1 MKIYT
6 EIVWSWDDEK
16 GELVQESSKSYDY
29 YGPLTLAHTRRVK
42 TTYLEYPPSL
52 GQSLKHWV
60 TFEGYDFRDR
70 KQTVGIDLY
79 IPPDALA
86 TSYKSDYDSAAL
98 GQIVGRGVE
107 AFREGGKSAEG
118 MNKDIMAKAAATKG
132 VTTDIVAQAIT
143 PASLK
148 TAMQVVT
155 GQVQNPYIVAAYKGP
170 TQMREHKFSFK
181 MMPEDKATSAK
192 CVEIATEFKE
202 AMLPAH
208 VGGDNSTA
216 PTGLFGYPD
225 EFEISF
231 TVNGHK
237 LPKNASNPMFNIG
250 RSVLTN
256 CELSYT
262 TQDTV
267 LFFEGTQFPVTIN
280 MSLTFMEIEVM
291 HRSKIINKG
300 L

>member
-1 MKIYT
+1 MAT
-6 EIVWSWDDEK
+6 
-16 GELVQESSKSYDY
+16 
-29 YGPLTLAHTRRVK
+29 
-42 TTYLEYPPSL
+42 TTYLEYPPSI

-60 TFEGYDFRDR
+60 TFEAFDFRSGG
-70 KQTVGIDLY
+70 QTLGIDLY

-86 TSYKSDYDSAAL
+86 TSYKSDYEAAAL
-98 GQIVGRGVE
+98 GQALGMATSALKESGGSLFALKKNME
-107 AFREGGKSAEG
+107 A
-118 MNKDIMAKAAATKG
+118 NAAAKG
-132 VTTDIVAQAIT
+132 NVIVDLVAATAT
-143 PASLK
+143 PANLK
-148 TAMQVVT
+148 TALSTVK
-155 GQVQNPYIVAAYKGP
+155 GQVANPYIVAAYKGP

-181 MMPEDKATSAK
+181 MMPEDASESRK
-192 CVEIATEFKE
+192 CVEIATAFKE

-225 EFEISF
+225 EFEITF
-231 TVNGHK
+231 TVNGNK
-237 LPKNASNPMFNIG
+237 LPKNNTNPMFNIG

-267 LFFEGTQFPVTIN
+267 LFFEGTQYPVTIS
-280 MSLTFMEIEVM
+280 MSLTFMEIEIM
-291 HRSKIINKG
+291 HRSKIQNKG

>member
-6 EIVWSWDDEK
+6 EIIYHWDDDK
-16 GELVQESSKSYDY
+16 GELVQESEKSYDY
-29 YGPLTLAHTRRVK
+29 YGPLTLAHTKRTT
-42 TTYLEYPPSL
+42 TTYLEYPPSI

-60 TFEGYDFRDR
+60 TFEAFDFRDH
-70 KQTVGIDLY
+70 KQTIGIDLY

-86 TSYKSDYDSAAL
+86 TSYKSDYEAASL
-98 GQIVGRGVE
+98 GQLVGRGVE
-107 AFREGGKSAEG
+107 AFRAGGGTAEG
-118 MNKDIMAKAAATKG
+118 MQKDIMSKAAASKG
-132 VTTDIVAQAIT
+132 VVTDIVAQAVT

-155 GQVQNPYIVAAYKGP
+155 GVVRNPYIVAAYKGP

-181 MMPEDKATSAK
+181 MMPEDQATSAK

-208 VGGDNSTA
+208 VGGDNQTS

-231 TVNGHK
+231 TVNGTR
-237 LPKNASNPMFNIG
+237 LPKNKNNPMFNIG

-267 LFFEGTQFPVTIN
+267 LFFEGTQYPVTIN
-280 MSLTFMEIEVM
+280 MKLTFMEIEVM
-291 HRSKIINKG
+291 HRSKITNKG

>member
-1 MKIYT
+1 MGAPAP
-6 EIVWSWDDEK
+6 S
-16 GELVQESSKSYDY
+16 
-29 YGPLTLAHTRRVK
+29 AFRA
-42 TTYLEYPPSL
+42 TTYLEYPPSI

-60 TFEGYDFRDR
+60 SFKAFDFRKHHNTLD
-70 KQTVGIDLY
+70 IALY

-86 TSYKSDYDSAAL
+86 TSYKSDYEAAAL

-107 AFREGGKSAEG
+107 AIRASGGSAET
-118 MNKDIMAKAAATKG
+118 MSKNIMATAAATKG
-132 VTTDIVAQAIT
+132 ATSDIVKQAVT

-155 GQVQNPYIVAAYKGP
+155 GEVLNPYIVAAYKGP

-181 MMPEDKATSAK
+181 MMPEDVGESAK
-192 CVEIATEFKE
+192 CVKIANAFKE

-208 VGGDNSTA
+208 VGGDNQTA
-216 PTGLFGYPD
+216 PSGLFGYPD

-231 TVNGHK
+231 TVNGRE
-237 LPKNASNPMFNIG
+237 LPKTGANPMFNIG

-267 LFFEGTQFPVTIN
+267 LFFEGTQYPVTIS
-280 MSLTFMEIEVM
+280 MSLSFMEIETM
-291 HRSKIINKG
+291 HRSKIQNKG

>member
-6 EIVWSWDDEK
+6 EIVWSWDDDK
-16 GELVQESSKSYDY
+16 GELVQESEKSYDY
-29 YGPLTLAHTRRVK
+29 DGPLTLAHERQQTQ
-42 TTYLEYPPSL
+42 YLEYPPSI
-52 GQSLKHWV
+52 GQSLRHWV
-60 TFEGYDFRDR
+60 TFDAFDFREHF
-70 KQTVGIDLY
+70 QTLDVALY

-86 TSYKSDYDSAAL
+86 TSYKSEYEAAAL
-98 GQIVGRGVE
+98 GQVLGRVVEGIKESGGSLSKLRADTVAKSTASGGVI
-107 AFREGGKSAEG
+107 A
-118 MNKDIMAKAAATKG
+118 DLLLQAT
-132 VTTDIVAQAIT
+132 T
-143 PASLK
+143 PANIK
-148 TAMQVVT
+148 TALQVTRGAVA
-155 GQVQNPYIVAAYKGP
+155 NPYIVAAYKGP

-181 MMPEDKATSAK
+181 MMPEDVSESRN
-192 CVEIATEFKE
+192 CVKIATAFKE
-202 AMLPAH
+202 SMLPGH
-208 VGGDNSTA
+208 QGGDNQTS

-231 TVNGHK
+231 TVNGTK
-237 LPKNASNPMFNIG
+237 LPRNNSNPMFNIG

-267 LFFEGTQFPVTIN
+267 LFFEGTQFPVTIS

-291 HRSKIINKG
+291 HRSKITNKG

>member
-1 MKIYT
+1 M
-6 EIVWSWDDEK
+6 
-16 GELVQESSKSYDY
+16 
-29 YGPLTLAHTRRVK
+29 
-42 TTYLEYPPSL
+42 TTTTFLENPPSL
-52 GQSLKHWV
+52 GQSLKHCV
-60 TFEGYDFRDR
+60 TFEGYDFRSGG
-70 KQTVGIDLY
+70 QTLGIDMY

-98 GQIVGRGVE
+98 GQVLGMATEQLKASGGSLDTLTKNMAANASAKGNVIVDLV
-107 AFREGGKSAEG
+107 
-118 MNKDIMAKAAATKG
+118 AAT
-132 VTTDIVAQAIT
+132 
-143 PASLK
+143 ASPENIK
-148 TAMQVVT
+148 TALGVVK
-155 GQVQNPYIVAAYKGP
+155 GQVANPYIVAAYKGP
-170 TQMREHKFSFK
+170 TQMREHSFSFK
-181 MMPEDKATSAK
+181 MMPEDQATSAK

-208 VGGDNSTA
+208 VGGDNQTS

-231 TVNGHK
+231 TVNGER
-237 LPKNASNPMFNIG
+237 LPKNKNNPMFNIG

-280 MSLTFMEIEVM
+280 MNLSFMEIEVM
-291 HRSKIINKG
+291 HRSKITNKG

>member
-1 MKIYT
+1 MAIRQT
-6 EIVWSWDDEK
+6 V
-16 GELVQESSKSYDY
+16 
-29 YGPLTLAHTRRVK
+29 
-42 TTYLEYPPSL
+42 YLEYPPSI
-52 GQSLKHWV
+52 GQELKHWV
-60 TFEGYDFRDR
+60 SFKAFDFRKHYNTLD
-70 KQTVGIDLY
+70 IALY

-86 TSYKSDYDSAAL
+86 TSYKSDYEAAAL
-98 GQIVGRGVE
+98 GQLVGRGVE
-107 AFREGGKSAEG
+107 AFRTGGGTAEG
-118 MNKDIMAKAAATKG
+118 MSKDIMAKASTTKG
-132 VTTDIVAQAIT
+132 QTGNIVAQAIT

-155 GQVQNPYIVAAYKGP
+155 GVVQNPYIVAAYKGP

-181 MMPEDKATSAK
+181 MMPEDVGESAK
-192 CVEIATEFKE
+192 CVQIASAFKE

-208 VGGDNSTA
+208 TGGDNKTA

-231 TVNGHK
+231 TVNGRE
-237 LPKNASNPMFNIG
+237 LPKTSANPMFNIG

-267 LFFEGTQFPVTIN
+267 LFFEGTQYPVTIS
-280 MSLTFMEIEVM
+280 MSLSFMEIEIM
-291 HRSKIINKG
+291 HRSKIQKKG

>member
-6 EIVWSWDDEK
+6 EIIWSWDDDK
-16 GELVQESSKSYDY
+16 GELVQESEKSYDY
-29 YGPLTLAHTRRVK
+29 YGPLTLAHERRI
-42 TTYLEYPPSL
+42 TTTFLEYPPSL

-60 TFEGYDFRDR
+60 TFEGYDFRSGG
-70 KQTVGIDLY
+70 QTLGIDMY

-98 GQIVGRGVE
+98 GQVLGMATEQLKASGGSLDTLTKNMAANASAKGNVIVDLV
-107 AFREGGKSAEG
+107 
-118 MNKDIMAKAAATKG
+118 AAT
-132 VTTDIVAQAIT
+132 
-143 PASLK
+143 ASPENIK
-148 TAMQVVT
+148 TALGVVK
-155 GQVQNPYIVAAYKGP
+155 GQVANPYIVAAYKGP
-170 TQMREHKFSFK
+170 TQLREHKFSFK
-181 MMPEDKATSAK
+181 MMPEDQATSAK

-208 VGGDNSTA
+208 VGGDNQTS

-231 TVNGHK
+231 TVNGTR
-237 LPKNASNPMFNIG
+237 LPKDASNPMFNIG

-280 MSLTFMEIEVM
+280 MNLSFMEIEVM
-291 HRSKIINKG
+291 HRSKVTKKG

>member
-6 EIVWSWDDEK
+6 EIIWSWDDDK

-29 YGPLTLAHTRRVK
+29 DGPLTLAHIKRTT
-42 TTYLEYPPSL
+42 TTYLEYPPSI

-60 TFEGYDFRDR
+60 TFEAFDFRDH
-70 KQTVGIDLY
+70 KQTIGIDMY

-86 TSYKSDYDSAAL
+86 TSYKSDYEAAAL
-98 GQIVGRGVE
+98 GQLVGRGVE
-107 AFREGGKSAEG
+107 AFRQSGGTAEG
-118 MNKDIMAKAAATKG
+118 MSKDIMATAAATKG
-132 VTTDIVAQAIT
+132 VTTDIVLQAVT
-143 PASLK
+143 PPTLK
-148 TAMQVVT
+148 TAMQAVT
-155 GQVQNPYIVAAYKGP
+155 GVVQNPYIVAAYKGP

-181 MMPEDKATSAK
+181 MMPEDVSESRK

-208 VGGDNSTA
+208 VGGDNTTA
-216 PTGLFGYPD
+216 PSGLFGYPD

-231 TVNGHK
+231 TVNGK
-237 LPKNASNPMFNIG
+237 ELPKNNSNPMFNIG

-280 MSLTFMEIEVM
+280 MKLTFMEIEVM
-291 HRSKIINKG
+291 HRSKITNKG

>member
-6 EIVWSWDDEK
+6 EIIWSWDDDK

-29 YGPLTLAHTRRVK
+29 YGPLTLAHTKRTT
-42 TTYLEYPPSL
+42 TTYLEYPPSI

-60 TFEGYDFRDR
+60 TFEAFDFRDH
-70 KQTVGIDLY
+70 KQTLGIDLY
-79 IPPDALA
+79 IPPDALS
-86 TSYKSDYDSAAL
+86 TSYKSDYEAAAL
-98 GQIVGRGVE
+98 GQVLGMATE
-107 AFREGGKSAEG
+107 QLKASGGSLDTLTK
-118 MNKDIMAKAAATKG
+118 NMAANAAAKG
-132 VTTDIVAQAIT
+132 NVIVDLVAAT
-143 PASLK
+143 ASPANIK
-148 TAMQVVT
+148 TALGVVK
-155 GQVQNPYIVAAYKGP
+155 GQVANPYIVAAYKGP

-181 MMPEDKATSAK
+181 MMPEDASTSRK
-192 CVEIATEFKE
+192 CVEIATAFKE

-208 VGGDNSTA
+208 VGGDNTTA
-216 PTGLFGYPD
+216 PSGLFGYPD

-231 TVNGHK
+231 TVNGTE
-237 LPKNASNPMFNIG
+237 LPKNGTNPMFNIG

-267 LFFEGTQFPVTIN
+267 LFFEGTQFPVTIS
-280 MSLTFMEIEVM
+280 MSLTFMEIEIM
-291 HRSKIINKG
+291 YRSKIHNKG

>member
-6 EIVWSWDDEK
+6 EIIWSWDDDK
-16 GELVQESSKSYDY
+16 GELVQESEKSYDY
-29 YGPLTLAHTRRVK
+29 DGPLTLAHERQRTQ
-42 TTYLEYPPSL
+42 YLEYPPTI
-52 GQSLKHWV
+52 GQSLRHWV
-60 TFEGYDFRDR
+60 TFEAFDFREHF
-70 KQTVGIDLY
+70 QTLDVALY

-86 TSYKSDYDSAAL
+86 TSYKSDYEAGAL
-98 GQIVGRGVE
+98 GQVLGRMVE
-107 AFREGGKSAEG
+107 GIKESGGSLEKLRADTASKITASSG
-118 MNKDIMAKAAATKG
+118 IIADTVLQAT
-132 VTTDIVAQAIT
+132 T
-143 PASLK
+143 PANVK
-148 TAMQVVT
+148 TALQVTRGAVA
-155 GQVQNPYIVAAYKGP
+155 NPYIVAAYKGP

-181 MMPEDKATSAK
+181 MMPEDASESRK
-192 CVEIATEFKE
+192 CVEIATAFKE
-202 AMLPAH
+202 SMLPEHA
-208 VGGDNSTA
+208 GGDNSSS

-231 TVNGHK
+231 TVNGNK
-237 LPKNASNPMFNIG
+237 LPRNNSNPMFNIG

-280 MSLTFMEIEVM
+280 MALTFMEIEIM
-291 HRSKIINKG
+291 YRSKIHNKG

>member
-1 MKIYT
+1 
-6 EIVWSWDDEK
+6 
-16 GELVQESSKSYDY
+16 
-29 YGPLTLAHTRRVK
+29 
-42 TTYLEYPPSL
+42 
-52 GQSLKHWV
+52 
-60 TFEGYDFRDR
+60 
-70 KQTVGIDLY
+70 
-79 IPPDALA
+79 
-86 TSYKSDYDSAAL
+86 
-98 GQIVGRGVE
+98 VGRGVE
-107 AFREGGKSAEG
+107 AFRQGGGTAEG
-118 MNKDIMAKAAATKG
+118 MQKDIMSKAASSAG
-132 VTTDIVAQAIT
+132 VTTDIVLQAVT

-155 GQVQNPYIVAAYKGP
+155 GVVRNPYIVAAYKGP

-181 MMPEDKATSAK
+181 MMPEDASTSRK

-208 VGGDNSTA
+208 VGGDNTTA
-216 PTGLFGYPD
+216 PSGLFGYPD

-231 TVNGHK
+231 TVNGEK

-280 MSLTFMEIEVM
+280 MKLTFMEIEIM
-291 HRSKIINKG
+291 HRSKVTNKG

>member
-1 MKIYT
+1 MAGG
-6 EIVWSWDDEK
+6 SNASAPSAFRS
-16 GELVQESSKSYDY
+16 Q
-29 YGPLTLAHTRRVK
+29 
-42 TTYLEYPPSL
+42 TTYLEYPPSI

-60 TFEGYDFRDR
+60 TFEAFDFRDH
-70 KQTVGIDLY
+70 KQTIGIDLY

-86 TSYKSDYDSAAL
+86 TSYKSDYEAAAL
-98 GQIVGRGVE
+98 GQLVGRGVE
-107 AFREGGKSAEG
+107 AFRQGDGTAEG
-118 MNKDIMAKAAATKG
+118 MKKNILSQATGSKS
-132 VTTDIVAQAIT
+132 VTTDLVAQAVT

-155 GQVQNPYIVAAYKGP
+155 GVVRNPYIVAAYKGP

-181 MMPEDKATSAK
+181 MMPEDVGESAK
-192 CVEIATEFKE
+192 CVQIASAFKE
-202 AMLPAH
+202 SMLPAH
-208 VGGDNSTA
+208 AGGDNQTS

-231 TVNGHK
+231 TVNGTR
-237 LPKNASNPMFNIG
+237 LPKNKNNPMFNIG

-267 LFFEGTQFPVTIN
+267 LFFEGTQYPVTIS
-280 MSLTFMEIEVM
+280 MSLSFMEIEIM
-291 HRSKIINKG
+291 HRSKIQNKG

>member
-1 MKIYT
+1 M
-6 EIVWSWDDEK
+6 
-16 GELVQESSKSYDY
+16 
-29 YGPLTLAHTRRVK
+29 
-42 TTYLEYPPSL
+42 TTTTFLEYPPSV

-60 TFEGYDFRDR
+60 TFEAYDFRSGG
-70 KQTVGIDLY
+70 QTLGIDLY

-86 TSYKSDYDSAAL
+86 TSYKSDYEAAAL
-98 GQIVGRGVE
+98 GQVLGMAASTLKASGGSLAQLKNNMIANASAKGNVIVDLI
-107 AFREGGKSAEG
+107 AASA
-118 MNKDIMAKAAATKG
+118 A
-132 VTTDIVAQAIT
+132 
-143 PASLK
+143 PANIK
-148 TAMQVVT
+148 TALASVK
-155 GQVQNPYIVAAYKGP
+155 GQVANPYIVAAYKGP

-181 MMPEDKATSAK
+181 MMPEDVSESRN
-192 CVEIATEFKE
+192 CVKIATAFKE
-202 AMLPAH
+202 SMLPGH
-208 VGGDNSTA
+208 QGGDNQTS

-231 TVNGHK
+231 TVNGTP
-237 LPKNASNPMFNIG
+237 LPKNNSNPMFNIG

-280 MSLTFMEIEVM
+280 MKLTFMEIEVM
-291 HRSKIINKG
+291 HRSKITNKG